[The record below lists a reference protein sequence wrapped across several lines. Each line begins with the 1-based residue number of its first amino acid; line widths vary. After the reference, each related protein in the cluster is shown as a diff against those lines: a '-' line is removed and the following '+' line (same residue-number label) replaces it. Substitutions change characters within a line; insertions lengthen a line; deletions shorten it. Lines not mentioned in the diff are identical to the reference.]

1 LVIKALTTGKL
12 LDFQL
17 CKGNSVPEAFTM
29 SVKNVVAAQPSS
41 SRFDQ
46 KSLLISIMGLR
57 VLGIPMD
64 LSGIRSPIF
73 RSWSIV
79 FGWISFLANI
89 VGNIVILA
97 DMPSCQSTRTTTMT
111 TAYLAIV
118 IKKVTF
124 TFLLVTAHAAHL
136 LYMGPNWKELLQ
148 ILKQI
153 EQLQLFKEDD
163 YRNLQN
169 IFFVGNITF
178 VILVKYRT
186 NTIFYSG

>member
-1 LVIKALTTGKL
+1 MNARKL

-17 CKGNSVPEAFTM
+17 WKGNCVPEAFTM
-29 SVKNVVAAQPSS
+29 SVKNQVAGSNS

-46 KSLLISIMGLR
+46 KSLFISIMGLR

-64 LSGIRSPIF
+64 PSGIRSPIL

-97 DMPSCQSTRTTTMT
+97 DMASRQSTRTTTMT

-124 TFLLVTAHAAHL
+124 TFFLVMAHAAYL

-153 EQLQLFKEDD
+153 ERLQLFKEDD
-163 YRNLQN
+163 FRNLQN
-169 IFFVGNITF
+169 IFLVGNITF
-178 VILVKYRT
+178 VILVKYRAII
-186 NTIFYSG
+186 IFFSDLL